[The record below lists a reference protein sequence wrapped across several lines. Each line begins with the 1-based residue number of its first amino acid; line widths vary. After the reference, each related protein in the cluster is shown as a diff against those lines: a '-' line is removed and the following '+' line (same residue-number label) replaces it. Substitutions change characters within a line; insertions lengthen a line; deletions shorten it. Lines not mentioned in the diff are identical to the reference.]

1 MTIKDYVYLG
11 LILLTALAFY
21 CNGFYA
27 GVYRCKR
34 IYDNLIDEAESD
46 TDDALPASDSGK
58 LVLAE
63 DKPFVTSAR
72 CPGEICGETSGTTSR
87 QRRSVPLPLTHS
99 HASVTAPKWADLTAF
114 AYLANTPRV

>member
-1 MTIKDYVYLG
+1 MTTKDYVYLG

-34 IYDNLIDEAESD
+34 VYDKLIDEAESD
-46 TDDALPASDSGK
+46 NDETLPISDSGK

-63 DKPFVTSAR
+63 DKVFAASDLPR
-72 CPGEICGETSGTTSR
+72 EHGT
-87 QRRSVPLPLTHS
+87 PLPGRNLRG
-99 HASVTAPKWADLTAF
+99 DF
-114 AYLANTPRV
+114 RNN

>member
-63 DKPFVTSAR
+63 DKPFVTSALDR
-72 CPGEICGETSGTTSR
+72 EHGI
-87 QRRSVPLPLTHS
+87 PLPGRNMRG
-99 HASVTAPKWADLTAF
+99 DF
-114 AYLANTPRV
+114 RNN